1 MRFFAGLKEKEVAE
15 ALQISEET
23 VRRDWRFAK
32 TWLRRYLIEEAAS
45 E

>member
-32 TWLRRYLIEEAAS
+32 TWLRRYLTEEPAS